1 MVYQRILHVLE
12 NNRSYR
18 NLNPKCEPQL
28 GRRGLYENTGGSNE
42 RQLNQ
47 MAILWVLNCSDEK
60 HSLLQIA
67 EKSGLPFEDIRLA
80 ADRLLQCNLLEEVV
94 QALLQS

>member
-1 MVYQRILHVLE
+1 MLE
-12 NNRSYR
+12 NNRTYC

-28 GRRGLYENTGGSNE
+28 GRRGLYDNTGGSNE

-47 MAILWVLNCSDEK
+47 MAILWVLNYSDGN

-67 EKSGLPFEDIRLA
+67 EKSGLPFEDIHFA
-80 ADRLLQCNLLEEVV
+80 ADRLLESALLEEVTQV
-94 QALLQS
+94 TAQS

>member
-1 MVYQRILHVLE
+1 LTVYQRIVHVLE
-12 NNRSYR
+12 NNRTYR

-28 GRRGLYENTGGSNE
+28 GRRGLYENTGGENE

-47 MAILWVLNCSDEK
+47 MAILWVLNYSDGK

-67 EKSGLPFEDIRLA
+67 ETSGLAFEDIRFA
-80 ADRLLQCNLLEEVV
+80 ADMLLKCDLLEEV
-94 QALLQS
+94 L